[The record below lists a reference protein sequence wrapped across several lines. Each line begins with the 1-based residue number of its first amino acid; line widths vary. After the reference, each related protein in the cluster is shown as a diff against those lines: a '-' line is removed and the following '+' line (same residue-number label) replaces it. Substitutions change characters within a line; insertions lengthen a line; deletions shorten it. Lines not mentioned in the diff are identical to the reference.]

1 MNLISIERRIMS
13 TSRGEGTFQRK
24 KKKVEKLAWPQRLAM
39 SIDDELDVS
48 NQVHGDRVG
57 TDHTGD
63 YSHVDF
69 IITVSLKPGEHVVVR
84 AVG

>member
-1 MNLISIERRIMS
+1 MS

-48 NQVHGDRVG
+48 NQVHRDRVG
-57 TDHTGD
+57 TDHTGA
-63 YSHVDF
+63 
-69 IITVSLKPGEHVVVR
+69 VR
-84 AVG
+84 FTQETAATWTLL